1 MLTITDV
8 QTLRAQ
14 LMEWRRQEARIALVP
29 TMGNLHAGHMSLIEQ
44 ARSRAPRVV
53 VSIFVNPMQFDRVE
67 DLATYPRTLEE
78 DCRKLRELD
87 TDIVFTPAAEA
98 VYPHDMKNITRVEVP
113 GLSSIL
119 EGTSRPGHFIGVAT
133 VVAKLLNITQPNIA
147 IFGEKDYQQLLII
160 RRMVADLNLPVD
172 IVGLPTVREP
182 NGLAMSSRNRQ
193 LSAEERTQ
201 ASGLYAVLKCIGD
214 RIRGGERAYIDLEQQ
229 ALCDLKGQGFRP
241 DYFSV
246 RRASDLGSPAVY
258 DQDLVV
264 VAAAWLGRVR
274 LIDNIRLH

>member
-1 MLTITDV
+1 MLTIIDV

-87 TDIVFTPAAEA
+87 TDIVFTPAAKA

-119 EGTSRPGHFIGVAT
+119 EGTSRPGHFTGVAT

-147 IFGEKDYQQLLII
+147 MFGEKDYQQLLII

-193 LSAEERTQ
+193 LTAEERTQ
-201 ASGLYAVLKCIGD
+201 ASGLYAVLKCISD

-229 ALCDLKGQGFRP
+229 ARCDLIGQGFRP

-246 RRASDLGSPAVY
+246 RRASDLASPAVC
-258 DQDLVV
+258 DQNLVV